1 MSSYH
6 YICTRGR
13 CACGRG
19 INKGATTC
27 HRCRR
32 VSCGGCGKPTK
43 LGRCHTCAWYSSNGI
58 SPKRLSIRSIIT
70 ENPCLTLR
78 EVGDAVG
85 VTGEYVR
92 QVVSSEGL
100 ERYRYARLRGKPTMS
115 GIPNPPCLACGK
127 LMSVRN
133 PKIQLHR
140 GCRKIEVSCATCGHL
155 FRKSASLLILQRN
168 AGRES
173 THYARAFY
181 CSVPCRQKGI
191 WTSRRAR
198 EPQEPN
204 GG

>member
-1 MSSYH
+1 VTDAR
-6 YICTRGR
+6 I
-13 CACGRG
+13 A
-19 INKGATTC
+19 I
-27 HRCRR
+27 RR
-32 VSCGGCGKPTK
+32 IVEK
-43 LGRCHTCAWYSSNGI
+43 
-58 SPKRLSIRSIIT
+58 
-70 ENPCLTLR
+70 NPCLTLR